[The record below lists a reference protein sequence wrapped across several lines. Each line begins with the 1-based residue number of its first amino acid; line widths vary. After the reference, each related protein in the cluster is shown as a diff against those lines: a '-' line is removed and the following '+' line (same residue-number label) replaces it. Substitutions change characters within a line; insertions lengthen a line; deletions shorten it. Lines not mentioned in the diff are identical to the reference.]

1 MSNFKVCFKIL
12 RKNLIM
18 LLITLML
25 PMIIMPMQLTM
36 FDDTNQGFVNAK
48 PYIYVV
54 NKDIKNDLKAEE
66 KKELIKIN
74 KEEKENEINKTSNED
89 KNKRENKNEE
99 KEKLEKIQVAE
110 ENQNITK
117 HFLKYIYSNAIVSEF
132 NQEGEKLDNILQDAL
147 YLDQISMIVEI
158 PENFRENVIN
168 KKNPE
173 IKIKANSFGSADLSK
188 MLIDKYMRNLS
199 LINEGKITEEE
210 LITKLDKTLNTE
222 VKTKMFEQ
230 NQSVPVKKAEFVF
243 SFIAYSIVS
252 AVLTIDL
259 IILYYFRLE
268 AIKKRTDISS
278 EREWAHKLKVFL
290 SMCLVTSIITAT
302 YILANYIF
310 ININVIKSFKGI
322 FFGINAF
329 IFAISIMSLAYLL
342 INFVKTIGGATGLT
356 VVIALTF
363 SFISGAFVPREL
375 LPDATVKISKIIP
388 TYYYVDNV
396 MIISGAH
403 ELSEKVLNEI
413 YLNFGMLAIFAMS
426 FAILGFVIS
435 KVKSLKK
442 K

>member
-1 MSNFKVCFKIL
+1 MSNFKVSFKIL

-25 PMIIMPMQLTM
+25 PMILMPMQLSM

-48 PYIYVV
+48 PYIYIV
-54 NKDIKNDLKAEE
+54 NKDTANDLKDEE

-74 KEEKENEINKTSNED
+74 KEEKENEINKTSNEEKKD
-89 KNKRENKNEE
+89 KKITEEINETNVDEENK
-99 KEKLEKIQVAE
+99 
-110 ENQNITK
+110 NITK

-132 NQEGEKLDNILQDAL
+132 NQEGDKLNNILEDAL

-158 PENFRENVIN
+158 PENFREDVLN

-199 LINEGKITEEE
+199 LINEGKISEEE
-210 LITKLDKTLNTE
+210 LITKLDKTLKTE

-259 IILYYFRLE
+259 IILYYFRSE
-268 AIKKRTDISS
+268 AIKKRIDISS
-278 EREWAHKLKVFL
+278 EKEWVHKLKVFL
-290 SMCLVTSIITAT
+290 SMCLVTSIITAI

-363 SFISGAFVPREL
+363 SFISGAFVPREF
-375 LPDATVKISKIIP
+375 LPDITVKISKIIP

-396 MIISGAH
+396 IIISEAH

-413 YLNFGMLAIFAMS
+413 YLNFGMLAIFAAA

-435 KVKSLKK
+435 KIKSLKK